1 MTTSVLDKLDAF
13 GTQVSSVHLPL
24 IASFKAMLEEHARV
38 KAGSGYVPYHFV
50 GRELLE
56 FVIDLIDEILGSATG
71 EPLKDAT
78 LAVCGG
84 AQFGK
89 TVLVLNL
96 MAYLLGVRFM
106 NAAYYLPDKDL
117 IDAVVDGKLRPD
129 VIEQIPWFAPL
140 IQVGRTVNKLGKTVN
155 RKGAMLCTDGKRTAL
170 GYVLALN
177 KPATTVSADVVIV
190 DERDD
195 IKEKF
200 AKYVGGRLAAS
211 NLRLEISIG
220 TMRIHG
226 AGQNKQ
232 FNDGTQH
239 VGILTCPH
247 CGHKQNP
254 EENFPRIIRLAMD
267 NRPAVTDPQLTFE
280 GDFKRPGETLGTPHS
295 PDNLY
300 YFGCVECGAK
310 LDRSAIKPE
319 PKFPERAKQ
328 RLWSIRISQLG
339 IGAMDLSQVVKR
351 WNNAIRDPE
360 SMIVFRCDVLAMPA
374 NTSQQLTPQII
385 ERANDAGV
393 ELTLTAAPEGASRFG
408 GLDMGDRCWFTAR
421 QILSPTRKEMVW
433 LEQIALGSV
442 IGRVPALFRTLGL
455 SALFIDSRPD
465 ANTSRTLCM
474 ILNGLVDFEFPKL
487 NDPEK
492 AYISFGNGLSWDGP
506 NGKWRG
512 LKAAVVEFTK
522 SDGGL
527 QQRLRVTDD
536 GLMFPV
542 IQANRDQTIQR
553 FVNELLTAD
562 EGIVDVIDGKLRTE
576 PLLRTPLNAVGA
588 PAIVKTFEDHLIVG
602 SQKVKDAQGEE
613 HFIDQVEN
621 HLLLSGGYGALAEKV
636 AEVTIVTPVV
646 VKSFTE
652 TALRSSRAGERGR
665 VLI

>member
-1 MTTSVLDKLDAF
+1 MSSVMDKLDAF
-13 GTQVSSVHLPL
+13 AANVSPVALPI
-24 IASFKAMLEEHARV
+24 IASFKQMLAAHARV
-38 KAGSGYVPYHFV
+38 KAGSGYVPYHFE

-56 FVIDLIDEILGSATG
+56 FVIDLIDEILGSDTG
-71 EPLKDAT
+71 EPLKDAS
-78 LAVCGG
+78 LAICGG

-106 NAAYYLPDKDL
+106 NAAYYLPNKDL

-140 IQVGRTVNKLGKTVN
+140 VQVGKTINKLGKNVN
-155 RKGAMLCTDGKRTAL
+155 RKGAMLCTDGVRTAL

-195 IKEKF
+195 VPEKF

-232 FNDGTQH
+232 FEDGTQH
-239 VGILTCPH
+239 VGILTCPC
-247 CGHKQNP
+247 CGRKQNP
-254 EENFPRIIRLAMD
+254 EESFPQIIRLALD
-267 NRPAVTDPQLTFE
+267 GLPAKSDPQLTFE
-280 GDFKRPGETLGTPHS
+280 GDFKRPGAGVGIPHS
-295 PDNLY
+295 PDNHY
-300 YFGCVECGAK
+300 YFGCIDCGAA
-310 LDRSAIKPE
+310 LDRSTIKPE
-319 PKFPERAKQ
+319 AKFPDRAKL
-328 RLWSIRISQLG
+328 RRWSIRISQLG

-351 WNNAIRDPE
+351 WNNAIKDPE
-360 SMIVFRCDVLAMPA
+360 AMIVFRCDVLAMPA
-374 NTSQQLTPQII
+374 NTSQSLTPQVL
-385 ERANDAGV
+385 ERAHDASV
-393 ELTLTAAPEGASRFG
+393 ELTLGEAPACAARFG
-408 GLDMGDRCWFTAR
+408 GLDMGDRCWFSAR
-421 QILSPTRKEMVW
+421 QAVTPTRKEMVW

-442 IGRVPALFRTLGL
+442 ISRVPALCNTLGL

-474 ILNGLVDFEFPKL
+474 ILNGLVNYEFPRISE
-487 NDPEK
+487 PEK
-492 AYISFGNGLSWDGP
+492 AYISFRNGLAWDGP
-506 NGKWRG
+506 AGKWRG

-542 IQANRDQTIQR
+542 IQCNRDQTIQR
-553 FVNELLTAD
+553 VVNELLTAD
-562 EGIVDVIDGKLRTE
+562 EGVVDVIGGKLRTE
-576 PLLRTPLNAVGA
+576 PLMRTPANVPGA
-588 PAIVKTFEDHLIVG
+588 PAIIKTWEDHLIVG
-602 SQKVKDAQGEE
+602 SQKVKDAQGIE
-613 HFIDQVEN
+613 HFIDHVEN
-621 HLLLSGGYGALAEKV
+621 HLLLSAGYAGLAEKV
-636 AEVTIVTPVV
+636 AEAIVVAPIVV
-646 VKSFTE
+646 QSVERDDSHPD
-652 TALRSSRAGERGR
+652 RRGQRGR
-665 VLI
+665 VLM

>member
-1 MTTSVLDKLDAF
+1 MKSVLDKLDDLAAN
-13 GTQVSSVHLPL
+13 VSPVDLPI
-24 IASFKAMLEEHARV
+24 IASFKQMLAEHARV
-38 KAGSGYVPYHFV
+38 KADSGYIPYHFE

-78 LAVCGG
+78 LSVCGG

-117 IDAVVDGKLRPD
+117 IDAVVDGKMRPD

-140 IQVGRTVNKLGKTVN
+140 IQVGKTINKLGKNVN
-155 RKGAMLCTDGKRTAL
+155 RKGAILCTDGTRTAL

-232 FNDGTQH
+232 FQDGTQH

-247 CGHKQNP
+247 CAHKQNP
-254 EENFPRIIRLAMD
+254 EESFPQIIRLAVD
-267 NRPAVTDPQLTFE
+267 GTPSKRDPQLTYE
-280 GDFKRPGETLGTPHS
+280 GDFKRPGESIGFPHI
-295 PDNLY
+295 PDNPY
-300 YFGCVECGAK
+300 YYGCVKCGT
-310 LDRSAIKPE
+310 LLRRRAIKPE
-319 PKFPERAKQ
+319 AKFPERAKQ
-328 RLWSIRISQLG
+328 RRWSIRISQLG
-339 IGAMDLSQVVKR
+339 IAATDLSQVVKR

-374 NTSQQLTPQII
+374 NTSQSLTPQVL
-385 ERANDAGV
+385 ERAHDAGV
-393 ELTLTAAPEGASRFG
+393 ELTLGSAPAGASRFG
-408 GLDMGDRCWFTAR
+408 GLDMGDRCWFSAR
-421 QILSPTRKEMVW
+421 QIVGPTRKEMIW

-442 IGRVPALFRTLGL
+442 IARVPALFHTLGL

-474 ILNGLVDFEFPKL
+474 ILNGLVDFKFPKIP
-487 NDPEK
+487 DPEK
-492 AYISFGNGLSWDGP
+492 AYISFHGGLAWDGP
-506 NGKWRG
+506 AGKWRG

-542 IQANRDQTIQR
+542 IQCNRDQSIQR
-553 FVNELLTAD
+553 VVNELLIAE
-562 EGIVDVIDGKLRTE
+562 EGVVDVIDGKLRTE
-576 PLLRTPLNAVGA
+576 PLLRTPANVPGA
-588 PAIVKTFEDHLIVG
+588 PAIIKTFEDHLIVG
-602 SQKVKDAQGEE
+602 SQKVKDTQGVE

-621 HLLLSGGYGALAEKV
+621 HLLLSAGYGALAEKV
-636 AEVTIVTPVV
+636 AEAIIVTPLVV
-646 VKSFTE
+646 QSFGNDE
-652 TALRSSRAGERGR
+652 GRANRRGQRGR
-665 VLI
+665 ALI

>member
-1 MTTSVLDKLDAF
+1 MKSVLDKLDALAAH
-13 GTQVSSVHLPL
+13 VSPVDLPP
-24 IASFKAMLEEHARV
+24 IASFKQMLECHARV
-38 KAGSGYVPYHFV
+38 KAGSGYVPYHFE

-78 LAVCGG
+78 LSVCGG

-106 NAAYYLPDKDL
+106 NAAYYLPDKEL

-140 IQVGRTVNKLGKTVN
+140 IQVGKTINKLGKNVN
-155 RKGAMLCTDGKRTAL
+155 RKGAMLCTDGVRTAL

-211 NLRLEISIG
+211 DLRLEISIG

-232 FNDGTQH
+232 FEDGTQH
-239 VGILTCPH
+239 VGILTCP
-247 CGHKQNP
+247 CCAHKQNP
-254 EENFPRIIRLAMD
+254 EENFPQIISLALEGD
-267 NRPAVTDPQLTFE
+267 AAKNDPQLTFE
-280 GDFKRPGETLGTPHS
+280 GDFKRPGEGLGIPHS

-300 YFGCVECGAK
+300 YYGCVECGTC
-310 LDRSAIKPE
+310 LDRRAIKPE
-319 PKFPERAKQ
+319 AKFPERAKL
-328 RLWSIRISQLG
+328 RRWSIRISQLG
-339 IGAMDLSQVVKR
+339 IGAMDLSQIVKR

-360 SMIVFRCDVLAMPA
+360 SMVVFRCDVLAMPA
-374 NTSQQLTPQII
+374 NTSQSLTPQVIA
-385 ERANDAGV
+385 RANDSAV
-393 ELTLTAAPEGASRFG
+393 ELTLGPAPEGASRFG

-421 QILSPTRKEMVW
+421 QIVSATRKEIIW

-442 IGRVPALFRTLGL
+442 IARVPALFNTLGL

-474 ILNGLVDFEFPKL
+474 ILNGLVDFDFPKIK
-487 NDPEK
+487 DPEK
-492 AYISFGNGLSWDGP
+492 AYIAFGNGLAWDGP
-506 NGKWRG
+506 AGKWRG
-512 LKAAVVEFTK
+512 LRAAVVEFTK
-522 SDGGL
+522 GDGGL

-553 FVNELLTAD
+553 VVNELLTAE
-562 EGIVDVIDGKLRTE
+562 EGVVDVIEGKLRTE
-576 PLLRTPLNAVGA
+576 PLMRTPVNAVGA
-588 PAIVKTFEDHLIVG
+588 PAIVKVFEDHLIVG
-602 SQKVKDAQGEE
+602 SQKVKDAQGVE

-636 AEVTIVTPVV
+636 AEAIVLTPLVV
-646 VKSFTE
+646 QSIGSDE
-652 TALRSSRAGERGR
+652 GRANRRGQRGR
-665 VLI
+665 VLL